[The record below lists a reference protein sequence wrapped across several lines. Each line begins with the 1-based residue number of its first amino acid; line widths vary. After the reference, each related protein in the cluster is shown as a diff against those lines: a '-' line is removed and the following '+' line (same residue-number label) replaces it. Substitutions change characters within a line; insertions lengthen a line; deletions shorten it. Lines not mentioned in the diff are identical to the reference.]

1 MEQSRITLSSSC
13 GQRDAKKKRRLARR
27 KKNEKKSSLLSFDK
41 RDPHQRRRET
51 DEKIPTHSGVR
62 QQRNTKDTHSI
73 LFSQTERERERRRRR
88 RDKTAAIIIS
98 MRRREKKKKKILIS
112 SRALSFLRLKVKS
125 TTETTNE
132 FFLFKSR

>member
-1 MEQSRITLSSSC
+1 MAPER
-13 GQRDAKKKRRLARR
+13 RRRKERKKKR
-27 KKNEKKSSLLSFDK
+27 KKKHWSLLSFDFK
-41 RDPHQRRRET
+41 RDPKREEEKQKTRRFPHTVNE
-51 DEKIPTHSGVR
+51 VR
-62 QQRNTKDTHSI
+62 QQQNTKDTHSVL
-73 LFSQTERERERRRRR
+73 LFSQTERERERRRRRRR

-98 MRRREKKKKKILIS
+98 MRRRREKKKKILIS

>member
-1 MEQSRITLSSSC
+1 V
-13 GQRDAKKKRRLARR
+13 
-27 KKNEKKSSLLSFDK
+27 NE
-41 RDPHQRRRET
+41 
-51 DEKIPTHSGVR
+51 VR
-62 QQRNTKDTHSI
+62 QQQNTKDTHSVL
-73 LFSQTERERERRRRR
+73 LFSQTERERERRRRRR

-98 MRRREKKKKKILIS
+98 MRRRREKKKKILIS

>member
-1 MEQSRITLSSSC
+1 V
-13 GQRDAKKKRRLARR
+13 
-27 KKNEKKSSLLSFDK
+27 NE
-41 RDPHQRRRET
+41 
-51 DEKIPTHSGVR
+51 VR
-62 QQRNTKDTHSI
+62 QQQNTKDTHSVL

-98 MRRREKKKKKILIS
+98 MRRRREKKKKILIS